1 MQWIIPVQILVAVI
15 IGGAVARYLSGVIRS
30 LVVRSTPV
38 EKRLSEESFNIQTR
52 TSTII
57 GATVALLVAGGI
69 YWGIESV
76 KSYFPKAPVMV
87 EEQTVILPFTSS
99 TKEQDVESGQEHIPT
114 PVRPSSSP
122 AQAAIPDASPATRP
136 TAYEA
141 SAPIQMGKG
150 TYYLQLGAY
159 VDGAKALRHAQGLR
173 ERYGSLLQTVQLPE
187 TTGPN
192 KVLLGPF
199 RTRRDVV
206 RYRQQHQLKGFVRQ
220 LQ

>member
-1 MQWIIPVQILVAVI
+1 MQWIIPVQILVAII
-15 IGGAVARYLSGVIRS
+15 IGGTVARSLSGVIRA
-30 LVVRSTPV
+30 LVVRSIPV

-57 GATVALLVAGGI
+57 GAAVALLVAGGI

-76 KSYFPKAPVMV
+76 KSYFPKEPLMV
-87 EEQTVILPFTSS
+87 EEQTVILPFTPP
-99 TKEQDVESGQEHIPT
+99 TKEKDVESEEVPISAPIT
-114 PVRPSSSP
+114 SSP
-122 AQAAIPDASPATRP
+122 AQATIPDASPATRP

-141 SAPIQMGKG
+141 SVPIQTGKG

-159 VDGAKALRHAQGLR
+159 VDGTKALRHAQRLR

-199 RTRRDVV
+199 LTRRDVV
-206 RYRQQHQLKGFVRQ
+206 RYRQQHQLKGFVRH
-220 LQ
+220 LP